1 MINHNDFFNP
11 RERKVKVSVD
21 VKKIQ
26 EPLDLNTAEH
36 EERLKDMFRD
46 FEVYLLKEAIRL
58 KSRFLFIVNYT
69 KYEELKNGTRCEGVF
84 KSFVDKDEA
93 YEFLSQVKKEDFYAS
108 VCDYHFDKLLKMN
121 DNEFECLPDL
131 GNKGLAR
138 KYREVM
144 RVDFE

>member
-58 KSRFLFIVNYT
+58 KSRVLFIVNYT
-69 KYEELKNGTRCEGVF
+69 KYEKLKNGTRGEALF
-84 KSFVDKDEA
+84 KSFVDKDAA
-93 YEFLSQVKKEDFYAS
+93 YEFLSHIKTIDFYAS
-108 VCDYHFDKLLKMN
+108 VCDYHFDKLLNMS

-131 GNKGLAR
+131 GNKGLR
-138 KYREVM
+138 KKYRDVM
-144 RVDFE
+144 CKT